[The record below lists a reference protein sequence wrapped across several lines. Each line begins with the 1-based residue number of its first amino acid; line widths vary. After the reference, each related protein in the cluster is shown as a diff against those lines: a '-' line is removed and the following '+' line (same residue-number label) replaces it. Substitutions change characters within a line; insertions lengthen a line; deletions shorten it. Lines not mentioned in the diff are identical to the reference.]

1 MKAYYLT
8 GICTGAV
15 NTGECNTP
23 DLNGA
28 CVLHG
33 KNLLKVPHG
42 KKNGLENSCT
52 IHGFFPTFSKTFPQT
67 EKNKNKRRNVILL

>member
-28 CVLHG
+28 RVLHG

-42 KKNGLENSCT
+42 KKKWPGKFLHNPWVLP
-52 IHGFFPTFSKTFPQT
+52 HFF
-67 EKNKNKRRNVILL
+67 KNLPPNRKE